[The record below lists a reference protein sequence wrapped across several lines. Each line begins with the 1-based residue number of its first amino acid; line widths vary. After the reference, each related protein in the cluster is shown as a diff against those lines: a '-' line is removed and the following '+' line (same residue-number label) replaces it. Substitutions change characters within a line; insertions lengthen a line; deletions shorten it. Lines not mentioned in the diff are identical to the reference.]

1 MIPLRRLFARL
12 FAHDR
17 QREAQR
23 AFRAMEDRR
32 RQSLRQLTDAD
43 LLAYARMWGGEVCHP
58 ELRRRGLA
66 VPDLEPRGH
75 QPKP

>member
-1 MIPLRRLFARL
+1 MIPLRRLFSRL
-12 FAHDR
+12 FTYDR

-32 RQSLRQLTDAD
+32 RQSLRELTDDD

-58 ELRRRGLA
+58 ELKRRDLA
-66 VPDLEPRGH
+66 VPDLEPRGY

>member
-1 MIPLRRLFARL
+1 MIPLRRLFSRL
-12 FAHDR
+12 FTYDR

-32 RQSLRQLTDAD
+32 RQSLRDLTDAD
-43 LLAYARMWGGEVCHP
+43 LLAYARMWGGEVCWP
-58 ELRRRGLA
+58 ELKRRGLA
-66 VPDLEPRGH
+66 VPDLEPRGY